1 MATPHNAASPGDI
14 AESILLPGDPLR
26 AKVIADTFLE
36 DVVQFNSVRNMFGYT
51 GTYKGKKVSVMGT
64 GMGMPSIG
72 IYSHE
77 LIHFY
82 GVKNLIR
89 VGSCGSTQLEAKVGT
104 IIMAQGA
111 CTDSAYAHHYNLP
124 GTFSAIADYTLLKTA
139 QEAAEEEG
147 YPYMVGNILSA
158 DVFYTET
165 PEWKQWAKMGV
176 LGIEMESYAL
186 YCEALRAGVRA
197 LGIFTVSDS
206 VVTGEETTAEQRQNE
221 FRNMMKV
228 ALETAVRV

>member
-1 MATPHNAASPGDI
+1 
-14 AESILLPGDPLR
+14 
-26 AKVIADTFLE
+26 
-36 DVVQFNSVRNMFGYT
+36 
-51 GTYKGKKVSVMGT
+51 
-64 GMGMPSIG
+64 
-72 IYSHE
+72 
-77 LIHFY
+77 
-82 GVKNLIR
+82 
-89 VGSCGSTQLEAKVGT
+89 
-104 IIMAQGA
+104 
-111 CTDSAYAHHYNLP
+111 
-124 GTFSAIADYTLLKTA
+124 
-139 QEAAEEEG
+139 
-147 YPYMVGNILSA
+147 MVGNILSA